1 MNIARLNVHNLH
13 KTLSLMT
20 AYVYCKL
27 LRRDL
32 RTEAAR
38 LEKQKKH
45 RTNAEIAFTV
55 LIIFA
60 AALLASSFGWKGL
73 MLYFLLAAVLF
84 R

>member
-1 MNIARLNVHNLH
+1 MNIVRLNVHNLQ

-20 AYVYCKL
+20 AYVQCKL

-32 RTEAAR
+32 RTELAR

-45 RTNAEIAFTV
+45 RTNAEIALTV
-55 LIIFA
+55 VIIFA

-73 MLYFLLAAVLF
+73 MMYFLIAAVLF

>member
-1 MNIARLNVHNLH
+1 MNIASLSVHNLQ

-27 LRRDL
+27 MRRDL
-32 RTEAAR
+32 RTEVAR

-45 RTNAEIAFTV
+45 RTNAEIAITV

>member
-1 MNIARLNVHNLH
+1 MNIASLNVHNLQ

-32 RTEAAR
+32 RTEVAR

-45 RTNAEIAFTV
+45 RTNAEIAITV

-60 AALLASSFGWKGL
+60 AALLAASFGGKGL

>member
-1 MNIARLNVHNLH
+1 MNIASLNVHNLQ
-13 KTLSLMT
+13 KTLSLIS
-20 AYVYCKL
+20 AYLYWKL
-27 LRRDL
+27 LSRDL
-32 RTEAAR
+32 RTEVAR

-45 RTNAEIAFTV
+45 RTNAEIAITV

>member
-1 MNIARLNVHNLH
+1 MNIASLNVHNLQ
-13 KTLSLMT
+13 KTLSLVT

-32 RTEAAR
+32 RTEEAR

-45 RTNAEIAFTV
+45 RTNAEIAVTV
-55 LIIFA
+55 FIIFA

>member
-1 MNIARLNVHNLH
+1 MNIASLNVHNLQR
-13 KTLSLMT
+13 TLSLIT

-32 RTEAAR
+32 RTEVAR

-45 RTNAEIAFTV
+45 RTNAEIAIIV

>member
-1 MNIARLNVHNLH
+1 MNIASLNVHNLQ

-32 RTEAAR
+32 RTEVAR

-45 RTNAEIAFTV
+45 RTNAEIAVTV
-55 LIIFA
+55 FIIFA
-60 AALLASSFGWKGL
+60 AALLASSFGWIGL
-73 MLYFLLAAVLF
+73 MLFFLLAAVLF

>member
-1 MNIARLNVHNLH
+1 MNIASLNVHNLQR
-13 KTLSLMT
+13 TLSLIT

-32 RTEAAR
+32 RTEVAR

-45 RTNAEIAFTV
+45 RTNAEIAITV

-60 AALLASSFGWKGL
+60 AALLASSFVWKGL

>member
-1 MNIARLNVHNLH
+1 MNIANLNIHNLQ

-32 RTEAAR
+32 RTEVAR

-45 RTNAEIAFTV
+45 RTNAEIAITV

-60 AALLASSFGWKGL
+60 AALLASSFGWL
-73 MLYFLLAAVLF
+73 SLIHI
-84 R
+84 

>member
-1 MNIARLNVHNLH
+1 MNIARLNVHNLQ

>member
-1 MNIARLNVHNLH
+1 MNIARLNVHNLQ
-13 KTLSLMT
+13 KTLSLIT

-32 RTEAAR
+32 RTEVAR

-45 RTNAEIAFTV
+45 RTNAEIAVTV
-55 LIIFA
+55 FIIFA
-60 AALLASSFGWKGL
+60 AAWLASRFGWKGL
-73 MLYFLLAAVLF
+73 MLSFLLAAVLF

>member
-1 MNIARLNVHNLH
+1 MNITRLNGHKLQ
-13 KTLSLMT
+13 KTLSLVT
-20 AYVYCKL
+20 AYVYCKV

-32 RTEAAR
+32 RNELAR
-38 LEKQKKH
+38 FEQQKKYL
-45 RTNAEIAFTV
+45 TYAEITFTV

-73 MLYFLLAAVLF
+73 MLYFLLAVVLF

>member
-1 MNIARLNVHNLH
+1 MNIASLNVHNLQ
-13 KTLSLMT
+13 KTLLLMT

-27 LRRDL
+27 LRRNL
-32 RTEAAR
+32 RTEVAR

-45 RTNAEIAFTV
+45 RTKAEIAITV